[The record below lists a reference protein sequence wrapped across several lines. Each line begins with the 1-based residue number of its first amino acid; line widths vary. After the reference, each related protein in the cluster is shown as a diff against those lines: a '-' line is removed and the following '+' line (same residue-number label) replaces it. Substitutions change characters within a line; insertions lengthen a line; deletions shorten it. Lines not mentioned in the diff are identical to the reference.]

1 MTLTDHDETSLRFAG
16 YNAFLNAAPIW
27 ALTVLDWHRP
37 SIVAR
42 FDRVY
47 AADVLYQISD
57 HDSLLRC
64 VRSLLSQDG
73 FALIAD
79 PGRGVADHELQALV
93 EFENHSLAASGDR
106 ADGATEQQGRPGLG
120 DAVGDVRAGEV
131 HAGDFL
137 TREIRAELG
146 DDGLNFGQFRQGES
160 SRTGMRPLSGD
171 ADAGLER
178 KTLLKSSGTRLDS
191 LPTPGD
197 YTGCRDA
204 HQRAKDGRGWR

>member
-64 VRSLLSQDG
+64 VGSLLSKDG

-79 PGRGVADHELQALV
+79 PGRGVADHELQAVV
-93 EFENHSLAASGDR
+93 ELENHSLAAPGDS
-106 ADGATEQQGRPGLG
+106 ADGATEEQGRPGLG

-131 HAGDFL
+131 HRGDFS
-137 TREIRAELG
+137 TGEIRAELG
-146 DDGLNFGQFRQGES
+146 DDGLNFGQFRHGES
-160 SRTGMRPLSGD
+160 SWVGCATAVSAVLVTR
-171 ADAGLER
+171 AGLRETIRSGVMRTNLWSLRLGDEKEER
-178 KTLLKSSGTRLDS
+178 GS
-191 LPTPGD
+191 
-197 YTGCRDA
+197 
-204 HQRAKDGRGWR
+204 

>member
-79 PGRGVADHELQALV
+79 PGRGVADYELQALV

-146 DDGLNFGQFRQGES
+146 DDGLNFGQFRHGES
-160 SRTGMRPLSGD
+160 SWVGPGTAIVETSLVASGEPLETISGGMTRTNLWSMRPVDGQE
-171 ADAGLER
+171 ER
-178 KTLLKSSGTRLDS
+178 GS
-191 LPTPGD
+191 
-197 YTGCRDA
+197 
-204 HQRAKDGRGWR
+204 